1 MTAGIV
7 CISCAGTQTSHVSA
21 SDDKSEDSETAEQT
35 SSTTI
40 PPDCATMLPNTAK
53 VGLLI
58 TVLVNEPTHASEM
71 VAAGTVNGFGMV
83 GAQRSDVDEAIA
95 EVTADAP
102 LPPIV
107 AVDEEGGEVQ
117 RLKWS
122 AGVIPSA
129 AEMAEGTPEE
139 AASVFSDHA
148 AAMAEM
154 GVNIN
159 YAPVADLDGG
169 AGMDTRTYGDD
180 PARVSEF
187 VSAIMEAQEAQ
198 AVTPV
203 VKHWPG
209 LRTATED
216 PHDGLTTLA
225 PIDQL
230 RQTDLIP
237 FQAAIDAGA
246 TAMMVTHAVV
256 PGLTGEDEPA
266 SLSRAAITDELR
278 GRQGFD
284 GLIITD
290 ALGMDAITDTTSQA
304 QAAVRAVAAGAD
316 IVLVTGSDDA
326 DEAHELLEEALE
338 SGELDTAQVEDS
350 IRRVLG
356 LKGIEGECFDL
367 VSTFA
372 AASRAPESGVT
383 TTEGF
388 DGDSG
393 VTTTTS

>member
-7 CISCAGTQTSHVSA
+7 CISCAGTNTSHVSA
-21 SDDKSEDSETAEQT
+21 SDDSSDDSGTAEQS

-40 PPDCATMLPNTAK
+40 PPDCATMLPDTAK

-58 TVLVNEPTHASEM
+58 TLLVDEPTHASEM
-71 VAAGTVNGFGMV
+71 IASGTVNGFGMV

-95 EVTADAP
+95 EVAADAP

-122 AGVIPSA
+122 AGEIPSA
-129 AEMAEGTPEE
+129 AETAEGTPED
-139 AASVFSDHA
+139 AASVFSEHA

-154 GVNIN
+154 GVNMN

-187 VSAIMEAQEAQ
+187 VTAITDAQDVQ
-198 AVTPV
+198 GVTSV

-209 LRTATED
+209 LSTGTVD

-230 RQTDLIP
+230 RQRDLIP

-246 TAMMVTHAVV
+246 KAIMVTHAVV
-256 PGLTGEDEPA
+256 PGLTGENEPA

-304 QAAVRAVAAGAD
+304 QAAVLAVAAGAD
-316 IVLVTGSDDA
+316 IALVTGSDDA
-326 DEAHELLEEALE
+326 EDTHDLLLEALE

-350 IRRVLG
+350 VRRILE

-383 TTEGF
+383 TTE
-388 DGDSG
+388 DPIGDSG
-393 VTTTTS
+393 ITTTSP